1 MQLSRLEQETIIL
14 FNEEEK
20 VAEVETFNKSLQ
32 KRLDEFCSEFP
43 DMFQLVRED
52 TEVGAKRYAIPK
64 SNVQIRKPRVI
75 SEKERNRLSKM
86 GKKSLR
92 KIHSNK

>member
-20 VAEVETFNKSLQ
+20 TAEVETFNKSLQ
-32 KRLDEFCSEFP
+32 KKLDGLCDEFP

-52 TEVGAKRYAIPK
+52 TEISAKRYIIPK

-75 SEKERNRLSKM
+75 SEREKKRLAKRM
-86 GKKSLR
+86 KT
-92 KIHSNK
+92 INKAR